1 MAKTFLALGSN
12 LGDRMGYLRRAT
24 QTLPGLVRCSRV
36 YETAPIDAPKG
47 SGPFLNAVVE
57 IDFEADI
64 SELLALVNQLETS
77 AKRERLEPNAP
88 RTLDVDVIF
97 VEGVVSNDPE
107 MTIPHPRCRERAFV
121 VAPLSDLDSSLA
133 ETLNP
138 EMARLIGR
146 ARERGDAEVFPGVV
160 IYGEALC

>member
-1 MAKTFLALGSN
+1 MARTFLALGSN
-12 LGDRMGYLRRAT
+12 LGDRMGYLRRAA
-24 QTLPGLVRCSRV
+24 QALPGPVRCSRV
-36 YETAPIDAPKG
+36 YETVPIDAPEG
-47 SGPFLNAVVE
+47 SGQFLNAVVE

-64 SELLALVNQLETS
+64 SELLALVNRLETL
-77 AKRERLEPNAP
+77 ANRERLEPNAS

-97 VEGVVSNDPE
+97 VKGMTSDDPE

-138 EMARLIGR
+138 EMARVI
-146 ARERGDAEVFPGVV
+146 AISKERGDAEVFPGVV
-160 IYGEALC
+160 IYAEALC